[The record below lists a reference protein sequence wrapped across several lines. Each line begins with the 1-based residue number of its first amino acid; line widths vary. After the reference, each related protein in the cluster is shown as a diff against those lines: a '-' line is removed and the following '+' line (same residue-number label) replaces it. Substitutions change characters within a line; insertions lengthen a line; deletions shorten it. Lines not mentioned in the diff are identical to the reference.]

1 MKKKNV
7 MFQILFISGLFLSTF
22 AADPDWLYHSTT
34 GGGLASYNNGTTIQL
49 VYPHSTGVWVLC
61 TDGNTYK
68 FESSNNAAGLDQK
81 GLVACFLA
89 AKIFESKVN
98 FYAEIES
105 TTLKT
110 YKASGFL
117 IAGN

>member
-7 MFQILFISGLFLSTF
+7 MFQILIISGLFLSTF
-22 AADPDWLYHSTT
+22 AAGPDWLYYGT
-34 GGGLASYNNGTTIQL
+34 GGGLADYNNGTIIKL

-68 FESSNNAAGLDQK
+68 FESNNNVTGLDQK

-89 AKIFESKVN
+89 AKSSESKVN